1 MCLQPLPLPHCSLP
15 PPKHHPSTRLGSI
28 PQPTNLWWVILGSQV
43 YTATRRRR
51 AVPLKRRP
59 GSRISSKDIHGRS
72 NEPDRAMRRER
83 GTHRGKSVTLD
94 LTTTTVTFLRGH
106 RWPRPRTLTPVHLSA
121 CPTCQRSSSG
131 NPVKRTLSA
140 MKFLQTS
147 VVRAG
152 CAMHMV
158 QTSSGTGMK
167 A

>member
-15 PPKHHPSTRLGSI
+15 SPKHHPSTRLGSI
-28 PQPTNLWWVILGSQV
+28 PQATNLWWVSLGSQI
-43 YTATRRRR
+43 YTATRRQR

-106 RWPRPRTLTPVHLSA
+106 RWPRPRTPTPVHLST
-121 CPTCQRSSSG
+121 CPLCVPLTDLISKSQVSCALGSRNAFTSI
-131 NPVKRTLSA
+131 VYSA
-140 MKFLQTS
+140 STN
-147 VVRAG
+147 
-152 CAMHMV
+152 
-158 QTSSGTGMK
+158 
-167 A
+167 